1 MKEEG
6 PPKSPP
12 RGEKITHSL
21 EEWGK
26 PLQDFMEEKRT
37 PVELMAWVRDL
48 IPELDSPFQSS
59 CFYSVSWRRG
69 YQQRKLRWPRSH
81 PSYSPRGSLWY
92 ESFCLDGIHRSWIG
106 LLPWWRCSTV
116 MH

>member
-48 IPELDSPFQSS
+48 IPELDSPFSK
-59 CFYSVSWRRG
+59 FLLL
-69 YQQRKLRWPRSH
+69 QRELEERLPTEET
-81 PSYSPRGSLWY
+81 PLATEPPQ
-92 ESFCLDGIHRSWIG
+92 
-106 LLPWWRCSTV
+106 LLPARVSLV
-116 MH
+116 RKFLSGRE